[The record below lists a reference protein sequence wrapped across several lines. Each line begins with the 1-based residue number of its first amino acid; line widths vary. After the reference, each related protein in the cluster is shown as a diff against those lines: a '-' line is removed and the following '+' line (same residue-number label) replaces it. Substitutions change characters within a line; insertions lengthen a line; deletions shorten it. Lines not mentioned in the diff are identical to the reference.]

1 MLKYLVNFEK
11 LDWETLIKGV
21 KSKTY
26 KHGGKQLRLVVYT
39 KEMPPHW
46 CKKGHYGLIL
56 EGEFEIEFENE
67 KQIFRKGDGVF
78 IPDGAEYKH
87 RARALSDSVK
97 VIFVEDV

>member
-1 MLKYLVNFEK
+1 MLQYKINFED
-11 LDWETLIKGV
+11 LNWENPIKGV

-26 KHGGKQLRLVVYT
+26 KYEGKQLRLVVYT

-46 CKKGHYGLIL
+46 CEKGHYGLIL

-67 KQIFRKGDGVF
+67 TQIFRKGDGVF
-78 IPDGAEYKH
+78 IPDGEQHKH
-87 RARALSDSVK
+87 KAKVLSESVK